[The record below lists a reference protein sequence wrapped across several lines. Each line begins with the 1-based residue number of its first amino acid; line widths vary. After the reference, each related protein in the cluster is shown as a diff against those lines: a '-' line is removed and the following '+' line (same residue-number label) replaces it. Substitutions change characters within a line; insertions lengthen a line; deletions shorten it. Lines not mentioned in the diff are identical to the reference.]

1 MKSSVPGV
9 VHTDLTGAYSRPQ
22 EVSVANTEREETQR
36 TQEER
41 RGSERQVLSDGSRSG
56 WKEGATLQPLFS
68 PLRSLPLGLGR
79 GGGQPDPASS
89 SQRKQDR
96 QELRVL
102 SVANCG
108 SIKKNKKQ
116 KNTQKKK
123 RERRKQQKPKENKR
137 PTPLID
143 VMRNATTS
151 PSPQCETPDPSV
163 TASHYTGQR

>member
-41 RGSERQVLSDGSRSG
+41 RGSKRQVLSDGSRSG

-123 RERRKQQKPKENKR
+123 EKEENNKNQRKTKGP
-137 PTPLID
+137 PP
-143 VMRNATTS
+143 
-151 PSPQCETPDPSV
+151 
-163 TASHYTGQR
+163 

>member
-123 RERRKQQKPKENKR
+123 MRKKKTTKTKGKQKAHPPDRCDEECYDLSL
-137 PTPLID
+137 TP
-143 VMRNATTS
+143 V
-151 PSPQCETPDPSV
+151 
-163 TASHYTGQR
+163 